1 MREIK
6 MRNKKQQR
14 IIFEAKDLDNVS
26 ILNKINNFMDDENWD
41 KVKLQEDLK
50 NFSEVME
57 FSLKNREL
65 LDPYQVMV
73 LYWKK
78 KFIFEKE

>member
-1 MREIK
+1 

-14 IIFEAKDLDNVS
+14 IIFEVKDLHNVS
-26 ILNKINNFMDDENWD
+26 ILNKINDFMDDENWD
-41 KVKLQEDLK
+41 KEKLQEDLK

>member
-1 MREIK
+1 

-26 ILNKINNFMDDENWD
+26 ILNKINDFMDDENWD
-41 KVKLQEDLK
+41 KAKLQEDLK

>member
-1 MREIK
+1 

-14 IIFEAKDLDNVS
+14 IIFEAKDSDNVS
-26 ILNKINNFMDDENWD
+26 ILNKINDFMDDENWD
-41 KVKLQEDLK
+41 KAKLQEDLK

>member
-1 MREIK
+1 
-6 MRNKKQQR
+6 MRNRKQQR
-14 IIFEAKDLDNVS
+14 IIFEAKDSNNVS
-26 ILNKINNFMDDENWD
+26 ILNKINDFMDDENWG
-41 KVKLQEDLK
+41 KEKLQEDLK